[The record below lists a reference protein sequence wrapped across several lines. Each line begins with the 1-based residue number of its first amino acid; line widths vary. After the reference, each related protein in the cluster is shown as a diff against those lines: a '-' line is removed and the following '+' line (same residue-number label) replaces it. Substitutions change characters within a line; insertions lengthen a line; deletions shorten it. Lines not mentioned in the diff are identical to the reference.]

1 MRGLSV
7 LLKLAV
13 FGTKNVHSALLDKY
27 ISRYL
32 LNQKNINSQAKILF
46 LPDVLQ
52 DLEKKAGPA
61 NSKYSTLESRLKSF
75 KDWPKAL
82 SQQPKQLAEAGFYY
96 IGFGDQTEC
105 FYCDGGLEAW
115 LPEEDP
121 WTEHAQ
127 RFPKCGFV
135 RLIKGKSFLT

>member
-1 MRGLSV
+1 MKEEKNYV
-7 LLKLAV
+7 V
-13 FGTKNVHSALLDKY
+13 FLITKIWL
-27 ISRYL
+27 
-32 LNQKNINSQAKILF
+32 LF

-75 KDWPKAL
+75 KDWPPAL
-82 SQQPKQLAEAGFYY
+82 RQKPKQLAEAGFYY
-96 IGFGDQTEC
+96 IGLGDQTEC